1 MQIGLVGAPSSG
13 KSTFFNAA
21 TLLNAPMASYPFTT
35 IEPNKGIGFVRVK
48 CIDREFGVQCNP
60 RTGYCKNGTRF
71 VPIEII
77 DVAGLVP
84 GASEGKGMGNQF
96 LSDLSRADCLIHVVD
111 ASGGTNEKG
120 ESVGAEKFDP
130 VNFVEFL
137 EKEIDAWFF
146 GIIKK
151 NWVKFGKLSVDS
163 KAKLL
168 ETMQQNLSGIG
179 ATQKTIETALNKSGL
194 LEKKLFQWS
203 EEDKETFATNLR
215 QASKPIVI
223 AANKIDLEGA
233 QKNVGRI
240 KEKFPHLPVFGC
252 SAISELALKKAAKEN
267 AIDYMPGSDSFRQLK
282 ELDEKQ
288 KKGLEY
294 IKTNVLEKHEST
306 GVQHMLDA
314 AVFEVLKFIAVFPAG
329 SKLQDQH
336 GNYIPDCYLLPPES
350 TALDFAFR
358 LHTDIGKG
366 FIRAIDSK
374 TKMVV
379 GKEHK
384 LKHRDAIE
392 IVFKG

>member
-35 IEPNKGIGFVRVK
+35 IEPNKGMGFVRVK
-48 CIDREFGVQCNP
+48 CIDKEFGVQCNP

-96 LSDLSRADCLIHVVD
+96 LSDLSKADCLIHVVD
-111 ASGGTNEKG
+111 ASGSTNDKG
-120 ESVGAEKFDP
+120 ESVGAGSFDP

-137 EKEIDAWFF
+137 EKEIDAWFL

-151 NWVKFGKLSVDS
+151 NWVKFGKLPVDS
-163 KAKLL
+163 KAKML
-168 ETMQQNLSGIG
+168 EAMQQNLSGIG
-179 ATQKTIETALNKSGL
+179 ATDKTIEHALIKGQL
-194 LEKKLFQWS
+194 AEKKFFQWS
-203 EEDKETFATNLR
+203 EQDKETFATNLR
-215 QASKPIVI
+215 QSSKPIVI
-223 AANKIDLEGA
+223 AANKIDLPGA
-233 QKNVGRI
+233 EKNAERIQK
-240 KEKFPHLPVFGC
+240 KFPHLKVFGC
-252 SAISELALKKAAKEN
+252 SAVSELVLKRAAKEG
-267 AIDYMPGSDSFRQLK
+267 AIEYEPGNKTFAELK
-282 ELDEKQ
+282 QVDEKQ
-288 KKGLEY
+288 KKGIEY
-294 IKTNVLEKHEST
+294 IKTNVLEKFGST
-306 GVQHMLDA
+306 GIQQILDTT
-314 AVFEVLKFIAVFPAG
+314 VFDILKYFAVFPAG
-329 SKLQDQH
+329 GKLQDQH
-336 GNYIPDCYLLPPES
+336 GNYIPDCYLMPPES

-358 LHTDIGKG
+358 LHTDIGNG